1 MEETNL
7 KFKLQTFNEF
17 CREIPQEVH
26 EIHIKRQDGS
36 FIEKLTIEDTK
47 IKYGEHKMFNYFDN
61 KNGTMDVFIVE

>member
-17 CREIPQEVH
+17 YKEISDKVH

-36 FIEKLTIEDTK
+36 LIEKLTIEDTK
-47 IKYGEHKMFNYFDN
+47 IKYGENKMFNYFDN

>member
-17 CREIPQEVH
+17 CREIPNTVH
-26 EIHIKRQDGS
+26 EIHIKKQDGS

-47 IKYGEHKMFNYFDN
+47 LKYGEHKMFNYFDN

>member
-1 MEETNL
+1 MEETIQIPQL
-7 KFKLQTFNEF
+7 KTFNEF
-17 CREIPQEVH
+17 YKEIPQEVH

-61 KNGTMDVFIVE
+61 KNGTMDIFIVE